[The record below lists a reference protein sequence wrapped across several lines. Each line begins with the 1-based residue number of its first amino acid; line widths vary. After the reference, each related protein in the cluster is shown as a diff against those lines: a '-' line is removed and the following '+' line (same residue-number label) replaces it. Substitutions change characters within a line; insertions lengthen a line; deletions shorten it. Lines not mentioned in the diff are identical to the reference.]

1 MKIALLFLTYG
12 NLSQPKLWR
21 KIINN
26 NKDKLNVYIHNKNKF
41 RDNTYKLHEYCIKNR
56 VNTKY
61 GHKSLVE
68 AVITLLKEAYTDE
81 ANLFFILLSD
91 KCIPLYNFDYI
102 YKEIFS
108 INSTMICSWICKDCN
123 WEIGLKRYENLTDK
137 SFIDIS
143 EFRGESQWVL
153 LNRENAYF
161 FINNI
166 FLDLYSDNFFAV
178 DEHYFSNICSKF
190 NLPYVNRAITFVNWE
205 EKSDNTIDR
214 KYPKTYELLTNDMV
228 KNILLTKSFFLRKI
242 SEKCILPSYFDNLS

>member
-1 MKIALLFLTYG
+1 MKIALLFLTYR

-26 NKDKLNVYIHNKNKF
+26 NKDKLNVYIHNKNVF

-56 VNTKY
+56 VYTKY

-68 AVITLLKEAYTDE
+68 AVLTLLKEAYSDE

-108 INSTMICSWICKDCN
+108 VNSNIINSSIFKNCHN
-123 WEIGLKRYENLTDK
+123 VFNRYKHFTDK

-143 EFRGESQWVL
+143 EFRTDSTWLL
-153 LNRENAYF
+153 LNRETANF

-166 FLDLYSDNFFAV
+166 FLHLYSDKFFAV
-178 DEHYFSNICSKF
+178 DEHYFGNMCSKF
-190 NLPYVNRAITFVNWE
+190 NLPYVNRPITFVNWE
-205 EKSDNTIDR
+205 EKSDNTIDH

-228 KNILLTKSFFLRKI
+228 KNILLKNSFFLRKI